1 MGTEDQKQ
9 IIVNFKLLLVVDQG
23 VFMNIRRVSS
33 VATTAFL
40 ALVLLGHGSAVASS
54 SSGPKLPQLDLATY
68 PSQVFWL
75 VISFVVLYFLVA
87 KLAMPRIAEV
97 LEERQER
104 IEDDLDK
111 AETLKK
117 EAYQVRIEYEKALS
131 AAREKAQDATRH
143 AQEEIAKRSAEAE
156 SAAQVKVTVMLE
168 EAEKRIAASK
178 TGAEG
183 KPGDPISSLER
194 SVAQE
199 VVANAVQKLIGVDV
213 TAADIDAAIAAT
225 LEERPQ

>member
-1 MGTEDQKQ
+1 
-9 IIVNFKLLLVVDQG
+9 
-23 VFMNIRRVSS
+23 MNIRRVSS
-33 VATTAFL
+33 LATTAFL
-40 ALVLLGHGSAVASS
+40 ALVLLGHGAAVASS

-68 PSQVFWL
+68 SSQVFWL
-75 VISFVVLYFLVA
+75 IVSFVVLYFLVA

-131 AAREKAQDATRH
+131 AAREKAQEATRH

-178 TGAEG
+178 TGAEVTL
-183 KPGDPISSLER
+183 GDPFSSLER

>member
-1 MGTEDQKQ
+1 
-9 IIVNFKLLLVVDQG
+9 
-23 VFMNIRRVSS
+23 MNIRRVSS
-33 VATTAFL
+33 VAATAFL
-40 ALVLLGHGSAVASS
+40 ALVLLGHGAAVASS

-68 PSQVFWL
+68 SSQVFWL
-75 VISFVVLYFLVA
+75 IISFVVLYFLVA

>member
-1 MGTEDQKQ
+1 
-9 IIVNFKLLLVVDQG
+9 
-23 VFMNIRRVSS
+23 MNMRRVSS

-40 ALVLLGHGSAVASS
+40 ALVLLGHGAAVASS

-68 PSQVFWL
+68 SSQVFWL
-75 VISFVVLYFLVA
+75 IISFVVLYFLVA

-131 AAREKAQDATRH
+131 AAREKAQEATRH

>member
-1 MGTEDQKQ
+1 
-9 IIVNFKLLLVVDQG
+9 
-23 VFMNIRRVSS
+23 MNIRRVSS
-33 VATTAFL
+33 VAATTLL
-40 ALVLLGHGSAVASS
+40 APFVLVHSAIAAGS
-54 SSGPKLPQLDLATY
+54 SSGPKLPQLDVATY
-68 PSQVFWL
+68 SSQIFWL
-75 VISFVVLYFLVA
+75 IVSFVVLYFLVA

-131 AAREKAQDATRH
+131 AAREKAQDATRY
-143 AQEEIAKRSAEAE
+143 AKEEIAKRSAEAE

-178 TGAEG
+178 TGAEETLG
-183 KPGDPISSLER
+183 EPISSLER

-213 TAADIDAAIAAT
+213 TAADIDEAIAAT
-225 LEERPQ
+225 IEERPQ

>member
-1 MGTEDQKQ
+1 
-9 IIVNFKLLLVVDQG
+9 
-23 VFMNIRRVSS
+23 MNIRRVSS

-40 ALVLLGHGSAVASS
+40 ALVLLGHGAAVASS

-68 PSQVFWL
+68 SSQVFWL
-75 VISFVVLYFLVA
+75 IISFVILYFLVA

>member
-1 MGTEDQKQ
+1 
-9 IIVNFKLLLVVDQG
+9 
-23 VFMNIRRVSS
+23 MNIRRVSS
-33 VATTAFL
+33 VATAAFL
-40 ALVLLGHGSAVASS
+40 ALVLLGHGAAVASS

-68 PSQVFWL
+68 SSQVFWL
-75 VISFVVLYFLVA
+75 IISFVVLYFLVA

-131 AAREKAQDATRH
+131 AAREKAQEATRH

>member
-1 MGTEDQKQ
+1 M
-9 IIVNFKLLLVVDQG
+9 KL
-23 VFMNIRRVSS
+23 RRVSG
-33 VATTAFL
+33 VAIKAFL
-40 ALVLLGHGSAVASS
+40 VLVLLGHGATAASS

-183 KPGDPISSLER
+183 ALGDPLSSLER

>member
-1 MGTEDQKQ
+1 
-9 IIVNFKLLLVVDQG
+9 
-23 VFMNIRRVSS
+23 MNIRRVSGL
-33 VATTAFL
+33 AATAFL
-40 ALVLLGHGSAVASS
+40 ALVLLGHGATAASS

-68 PSQVFWL
+68 SSQVFWL

-131 AAREKAQDATRH
+131 AAREKAQEATRH

>member
-1 MGTEDQKQ
+1 M
-9 IIVNFKLLLVVDQG
+9 KL
-23 VFMNIRRVSS
+23 RRVSG
-33 VATTAFL
+33 VAIKAFL
-40 ALVLLGHGSAVASS
+40 ALVLLGHGAIAASS

>member
-1 MGTEDQKQ
+1 MT
-9 IIVNFKLLLVVDQG
+9 L
-23 VFMNIRRVSS
+23 RRLSS
-33 VATTAFL
+33 VVITAFL
-40 ALVLLGHGSAVASS
+40 ALVLLEHGATAASS

-68 PSQVFWL
+68 SSQVFWL
-75 VISFVVLYFLVA
+75 IISFVVLYFLVA

-156 SAAQVKVTVMLE
+156 SAAQIKVTVMLE

-183 KPGDPISSLER
+183 TAADPISSLER

-213 TAADIDAAIAAT
+213 TAADIDAAIAVT

>member
-1 MGTEDQKQ
+1 M
-9 IIVNFKLLLVVDQG
+9 KL
-23 VFMNIRRVSS
+23 RRVSG
-33 VATTAFL
+33 VAIKAFL
-40 ALVLLGHGSAVASS
+40 VLVLLGHGATAASS

-183 KPGDPISSLER
+183 TSDDPISSLER
-194 SVAQE
+194 SVAQD

>member
-1 MGTEDQKQ
+1 
-9 IIVNFKLLLVVDQG
+9 
-23 VFMNIRRVSS
+23 MNIRRVSS
-33 VATTAFL
+33 LSATAFL
-40 ALVLLGHGSAVASS
+40 ALVLLGHEATGASS
-54 SSGPKLPQLDLATY
+54 SSGPKLPQLDLTTY
-68 PSQVFWL
+68 SSQVFWL
-75 VISFVVLYFLVA
+75 IVSFVVLYFLVA

-183 KPGDPISSLER
+183 TSDDPISSLER

>member
-40 ALVLLGHGSAVASS
+40 ALVLLGHGAAVASS

-68 PSQVFWL
+68 SSQVFWL
-75 VISFVVLYFLVA
+75 IISFVVLYFLVA

-178 TGAEG
+178 MGDEG
-183 KPGDPISSLER
+183 TLGDPLSSLER

>member
-1 MGTEDQKQ
+1 
-9 IIVNFKLLLVVDQG
+9 
-23 VFMNIRRVSS
+23 MNIRRVSS

-40 ALVLLGHGSAVASS
+40 ALVLLGHGAAVASS

-68 PSQVFWL
+68 SSQVFWL
-75 VISFVVLYFLVA
+75 ILTIGALYFLVA

-143 AQEEIAKRSAEAE
+143 AQEEIAKQSAEAE

-183 KPGDPISSLER
+183 KPGAPISSLER

-225 LEERPQ
+225 LKERPQ

>member
-1 MGTEDQKQ
+1 M
-9 IIVNFKLLLVVDQG
+9 KL
-23 VFMNIRRVSS
+23 RRVSG
-33 VATTAFL
+33 VAIKAFL
-40 ALVLLGHGSAVASS
+40 ALVLLGHGATAASS

-75 VISFVVLYFLVA
+75 AISFVVLYFLVA

-131 AAREKAQDATRH
+131 AAREKAQEATRH

>member
-1 MGTEDQKQ
+1 
-9 IIVNFKLLLVVDQG
+9 
-23 VFMNIRRVSS
+23 MNIRRVSS

-40 ALVLLGHGSAVASS
+40 ALVLLGHGAAVASS

-68 PSQVFWL
+68 SSQVFWL
-75 VISFVVLYFLVA
+75 IISFVVLYFLVA
-87 KLAMPRIAEV
+87 KIAMPRIAEV

-131 AAREKAQDATRH
+131 AAREKAQEATRH

-183 KPGDPISSLER
+183 QPGDPISSLER

>member
-1 MGTEDQKQ
+1 
-9 IIVNFKLLLVVDQG
+9 
-23 VFMNIRRVSS
+23 MNIRRVSGL
-33 VATTAFL
+33 AATAFL
-40 ALVLLGHGSAVASS
+40 ALVLLGRGATAASS

-68 PSQVFWL
+68 SSQVFWL

-168 EAEKRIAASK
+168 EAEKRIAAST

-183 KPGDPISSLER
+183 TSGDPISSLER

>member
-1 MGTEDQKQ
+1 M
-9 IIVNFKLLLVVDQG
+9 KL
-23 VFMNIRRVSS
+23 IRVSG
-33 VATTAFL
+33 VAIKAFL
-40 ALVLLGHGSAVASS
+40 ALVLLGHGATAASS

-131 AAREKAQDATRH
+131 AAREKAQEATRH

>member
-1 MGTEDQKQ
+1 
-9 IIVNFKLLLVVDQG
+9 
-23 VFMNIRRVSS
+23 MNIRRVSS

-40 ALVLLGHGSAVASS
+40 ALVLLGHGAAFASS

-68 PSQVFWL
+68 SSQVFWL
-75 VISFVVLYFLVA
+75 IISFIVLYFLVA

-143 AQEEIAKRSAEAE
+143 AQEEIAKQSAEAE

-199 VVANAVQKLIGVDV
+199 IVANAVQKLIGVDV

>member
-1 MGTEDQKQ
+1 
-9 IIVNFKLLLVVDQG
+9 
-23 VFMNIRRVSS
+23 MNIRRVSS

-40 ALVLLGHGSAVASS
+40 ALVLLGHGAAVASS

-68 PSQVFWL
+68 SSQVFWL
-75 VISFVVLYFLVA
+75 IISFVVLYFLVA

-183 KPGDPISSLER
+183 KLGDPISSLER

>member
-1 MGTEDQKQ
+1 
-9 IIVNFKLLLVVDQG
+9 
-23 VFMNIRRVSS
+23 MNIRRVSS
-33 VATTAFL
+33 VAATAFL
-40 ALVLLGHGSAVASS
+40 ALVPLGHVATAASS

-68 PSQVFWL
+68 SSQVFWL
-75 VISFVVLYFLVA
+75 IVSFVVLYFLVA

-183 KPGDPISSLER
+183 TSDDPISSL
-194 SVAQE
+194 
-199 VVANAVQKLIGVDV
+199 
-213 TAADIDAAIAAT
+213 
-225 LEERPQ
+225 

>member
-1 MGTEDQKQ
+1 M
-9 IIVNFKLLLVVDQG
+9 KL
-23 VFMNIRRVSS
+23 RRVSG
-33 VATTAFL
+33 VAIKAFL
-40 ALVLLGHGSAVASS
+40 VLFLLGHGATAASS

-68 PSQVFWL
+68 SSQVFWL

-131 AAREKAQDATRH
+131 AAREKAQEATRH

>member
-1 MGTEDQKQ
+1 M
-9 IIVNFKLLLVVDQG
+9 VNFKLLLAVDQG
-23 VFMNIRRVSS
+23 VFMKLRRVSG
-33 VATTAFL
+33 VAIKAFL
-40 ALVLLGHGSAVASS
+40 VLVLLGHGATAASS

-199 VVANAVQKLIGVDV
+199 VVANAGQKLIGVDV

>member
-1 MGTEDQKQ
+1 MGC
-9 IIVNFKLLLVVDQG
+9 
-23 VFMNIRRVSS
+23 FMNIRRLSS
-33 VATTAFL
+33 VAATAFL
-40 ALVLLGHGSAVASS
+40 ALVVLVHSATAANS
-54 SSGPKLPQLDLATY
+54 SSGPKLPQLDIATY
-68 PSQVFWL
+68 SSQIFWL
-75 VISFVVLYFLVA
+75 IVSFVLLYFLVA

-104 IEDDLDK
+104 IADDLDK

-131 AAREKAQDATRH
+131 AAREKANDATRH

-156 SAAQVKVTVMLE
+156 SAARVKVTVMLE

-178 TGAEG
+178 TGAEAISG
-183 KPGDPISSLER
+183 EPINSLER

-213 TAADIDAAIAAT
+213 TAADIDAAIVAT

>member
-1 MGTEDQKQ
+1 MA
-9 IIVNFKLLLVVDQG
+9 NYKLCC
-23 VFMNIRRVSS
+23 
-33 VATTAFL
+33 
-40 ALVLLGHGSAVASS
+40 ALFFSGKTSNASH
-54 SSGPKLPQLDLATY
+54 
-68 PSQVFWL
+68 
-75 VISFVVLYFLVA
+75 
-87 KLAMPRIAEV
+87 REV

-111 AETLKK
+111 AETLKRK
-117 EAYQVRIEYEKALS
+117 LTKFVLSTKKLFQLQRKGTGRDPPRPGRNCEAEC
-131 AAREKAQDATRH
+131 
-143 AQEEIAKRSAEAE
+143 RSE

-183 KPGDPISSLER
+183 TSGDPISSLER

>member
-1 MGTEDQKQ
+1 
-9 IIVNFKLLLVVDQG
+9 
-23 VFMNIRRVSS
+23 MNIRLVLS
-33 VATTAFL
+33 VAATTFL
-40 ALVLLGHGSAVASS
+40 TPFVLVHSAIAAGSS
-54 SSGPKLPQLDLATY
+54 SEPKLPQLDIATY
-68 PSQVFWL
+68 SSQIFWL
-75 VISFVVLYFLVA
+75 IVSFVVLYFLVA

-117 EAYQVRIEYEKALS
+117 EAYQVRVEYEKALS
-131 AAREKAQDATRH
+131 AAREKAQDATLH
-143 AQEEIAKRSAEAE
+143 AKEEIAKRSAKAE

-178 TGAEG
+178 IGADGTVGESV
-183 KPGDPISSLER
+183 SSLER

-213 TAADIDAAIAAT
+213 TSADIDAAIAAT
-225 LEERPQ
+225 MEERPQ

>member
-1 MGTEDQKQ
+1 
-9 IIVNFKLLLVVDQG
+9 
-23 VFMNIRRVSS
+23 
-33 VATTAFL
+33 
-40 ALVLLGHGSAVASS
+40 
-54 SSGPKLPQLDLATY
+54 
-68 PSQVFWL
+68 
-75 VISFVVLYFLVA
+75 
-87 KLAMPRIAEV
+87 MPRIAEV

-168 EAEKRIAASK
+168 EAEKRIAPQRQGLREFRRSNK
-178 TGAEG
+178 RSGAVG
-183 KPGDPISSLER
+183 CAR
-194 SVAQE
+194 SCGE
-199 VVANAVQKLIGVDV
+199 CVQKLIGVDV
-213 TAADIDAAIAAT
+213 TAADIDAAIVAT
-225 LEERPQ
+225 LEDVHNDDYA

>member
-1 MGTEDQKQ
+1 M
-9 IIVNFKLLLVVDQG
+9 KL
-23 VFMNIRRVSS
+23 RRVSG
-33 VATTAFL
+33 VAIKAFL
-40 ALVLLGHGSAVASS
+40 ALVLLGHGATAATS

-68 PSQVFWL
+68 SSQVFWL
-75 VISFVVLYFLVA
+75 IISFVVLYFLVA

-131 AAREKAQDATRH
+131 AAREKAQEATRH

-183 KPGDPISSLER
+183 KPGDPISALER

>member
-1 MGTEDQKQ
+1 
-9 IIVNFKLLLVVDQG
+9 
-23 VFMNIRRVSS
+23 MNIRRVSS

-40 ALVLLGHGSAVASS
+40 ALVLLGHGAAVASS

-68 PSQVFWL
+68 SSQVFWL
-75 VISFVVLYFLVA
+75 IISFVALYFLVA

-131 AAREKAQDATRH
+131 AAREKAQEATRH

>member
-1 MGTEDQKQ
+1 
-9 IIVNFKLLLVVDQG
+9 
-23 VFMNIRRVSS
+23 MNIRRVSS
-33 VATTAFL
+33 LSATAFL
-40 ALVLLGHGSAVASS
+40 ALVLLGHEATGASS
-54 SSGPKLPQLDLATY
+54 SSGPKLPQLDLTTY
-68 PSQVFWL
+68 SSQVFWL
-75 VISFVVLYFLVA
+75 IVSFVVLYFLVA

-183 KPGDPISSLER
+183 ASGAPISSLER

>member
-1 MGTEDQKQ
+1 
-9 IIVNFKLLLVVDQG
+9 
-23 VFMNIRRVSS
+23 MNIRRLSS

-40 ALVLLGHGSAVASS
+40 ALVLLGHGAAVASS

-68 PSQVFWL
+68 SSQVFWL
-75 VISFVVLYFLVA
+75 IISFVVLYFLVA

>member
-1 MGTEDQKQ
+1 
-9 IIVNFKLLLVVDQG
+9 
-23 VFMNIRRVSS
+23 MNIRRVLSLS
-33 VATTAFL
+33 ATAFL
-40 ALVLLGHGSAVASS
+40 VLVLLGHEATAASS
-54 SSGPKLPQLDLATY
+54 SSGPKLPQLDLTTY
-68 PSQVFWL
+68 SSQVFWL
-75 VISFVVLYFLVA
+75 IVSFVVLYFLVA

-183 KPGDPISSLER
+183 TSCDPVSTLER

>member
-1 MGTEDQKQ
+1 M
-9 IIVNFKLLLVVDQG
+9 KL
-23 VFMNIRRVSS
+23 RRVSG
-33 VATTAFL
+33 VAIKAFL
-40 ALVLLGHGSAVASS
+40 ALVLLGHGAAVASS

-68 PSQVFWL
+68 SSQVFWL
-75 VISFVVLYFLVA
+75 IISFVVLYFLVA

-131 AAREKAQDATRH
+131 AAREKAQEATRH